1 MRNVF
6 VLAIFLVMMQACNL
20 SKLAQKEGAFLY
32 KNKIAIKETRES
44 RLFSSDIDAYVKQ
57 IPNKRILNL
66 TRFNL
71 RFYHLGNSFPETWLG
86 RSIQK
91 KIGEAPVI
99 LDSALIESS
108 IKGIT
113 GFLKTEGYFYP
124 EISYEVTGKIHKK
137 QVKYIISTGKAY
149 HIYRIEQHIA
159 DKTIDSLVQS
169 QFELSHI
176 RYGNPVKFENMLKE
190 KARIADQLKDQ
201 GYYSFG
207 KDAVAFD
214 LDTGMQ
220 NYRAMVGINISN
232 PEEFNK
238 FKTYKL
244 DHIFIEIENK
254 ETDYKL
260 LDTTQFRKFSYKP
273 NNYPLNPQ
281 VLGRALLVAPKQT
294 YNQTLSTISFG
305 RLNDLQIFR
314 SVNMNAIPKNE
325 NTDTPS
331 ISYVI
336 KLQPSNKYD
345 FTIEPQAIT
354 SDQSNLVTGSSGRNY
369 GLASQITLTD
379 KNVFKNAEILQ
390 LSYRVSVE
398 AQRGFNI
405 PTVPFFNSFESNL
418 SANLIFPKLLFLPK
432 LDSKWNK
439 YTNRSMVTASFIWEQ
454 NVNWIRN
461 VYAVGFNWQKS
472 RPYFNQYFVPA
483 EISYIKTDFNNSSLE
498 EQSKNDPYLQS
509 VFNNNLVTAS
519 RYGFVFNNQGNI
531 RKKHYTYIKWDVL
544 ELAGNIIDQAF
555 PLLGIQSDTGFNTFM
570 GVQYFQ
576 YAKTFADIRYNRFL
590 DENNRLASRLA
601 IGVAIPYGN
610 SPEFVPFDKRFFTG
624 GANSIRAFLPRS
636 IGPGAYNA
644 AGNTD
649 RSGDVRL
656 EFNIESRFNIL
667 NHFIEGAIFTDAGN
681 IWRIKED
688 GREEAVF
695 AFNTF
700 YKQLAVGSGLGL
712 RLNLDFLVVRLD
724 AAVPIIDPRKP
735 LNNRNVLPTYG
746 NIGNLWN
753 ATIFNF
759 GVGYPF

>member
-6 VLAIFLVMMQACNL
+6 ILAILLVMMQACNL
-20 SKLAQKEGAFLY
+20 SKLARKDGAFLY
-32 KNKIAIKETRES
+32 KNKIEIKETRES
-44 RLFSSDIDAYVKQ
+44 RLFSSSIDAYVKQ
-57 IPNKRILNL
+57 IPNKRILDVYRL
-66 TRFNL
+66 NL
-71 RFYHLGNSFPETWLG
+71 RLYSLGNRLPNTWLG
-86 RSIQK
+86 RTIQK
-91 KIGEAPVI
+91 KTGEAPVI
-99 LDSALIESS
+99 LDSNLIENS
-108 IKGIT
+108 IKGIA
-113 GFLKTEGYFYP
+113 GFLRTEGYFYP
-124 EISYEVTGKIHKK
+124 EIRYEVSGKIQKK
-137 QVKYIISTGKAY
+137 TVKYIISTGAAY
-149 HIYRIEQHIA
+149 HIYKIEQHIA

-169 QFELSHI
+169 QFEFSHI

-190 KARIADQLKDQ
+190 KNRLADQLKNQ
-201 GYYSFG
+201 GYFSFS
-207 KDAVAFD
+207 KDFVEFD

-220 NYRAMVGINISN
+220 NFRAMLGINISN
-232 PEEFNK
+232 PEGFKKFNA
-238 FKTYKL
+238 YKL
-244 DHIFIEIENK
+244 DHIYIEIDNKDFENVPS
-254 ETDYKL
+254 
-260 LDTTQFRKFSYKP
+260 DTTHFRSFSYKP
-273 NNYPLNPQ
+273 NNYPLKPQ
-281 VLGRALLVAPKQT
+281 VLRRALLLEPNQT
-294 YNQTLSTISFG
+294 YNNTLSTISFN

-314 SVNMNAIPKNE
+314 SVNMTAVPKNE
-325 NTDTPS
+325 QTDTPS
-331 ISYVI
+331 VSYVI

-354 SDQSNLVTGSSGRNY
+354 SDQSNLVTGSTGRNY

-405 PTVPFFNSFESNL
+405 PNTPFFNSFESNL
-418 SANLIFPKLLFLPK
+418 SASLIFPKLLFLPK
-432 LDSKWNK
+432 LDRSWSKF
-439 YTNRSMVTASFIWEQ
+439 TNRSQLTATFIWEQ

-461 VYAVGFNWQKS
+461 VYAVGFSWQKS

-483 EISYIKTDFNNSSLE
+483 EISYIKTDFNNNSLA

-519 RYGFVFNNQGNI
+519 RYGFVFNNQGNA

-544 ELAGNIIDQAF
+544 ELAGTLIDQAY
-555 PLLGIQSDTGFNTFM
+555 PILGIQSDTSFNTFL

-576 YAKTFADIRYNRFL
+576 YAKTFADIRYNRYL

-601 IGVAIPYGN
+601 IGIAIPYGN
-610 SPEFVPFDKRFFTG
+610 SPEYVPFDKRFFTG

-644 AGNTD
+644 EGNTD

-656 EFNIESRFNIL
+656 EFNVESRFNIL
-667 NHFIEGAIFTDAGN
+667 NHFIEGAIFTDIGN

-712 RLNLDFLVVRLD
+712 RLNLDFLVIRLD
-724 AAVPIIDPRKP
+724 AAAPIIDPRKP
-735 LNNRNVLPTYG
+735 INNRNVLSTYS
-746 NIGNLWN
+746 NIGVLWKS
-753 ATIFNF
+753 TILNF